1 MRRPYLEIDCPS
13 INFHANSNLAQ
24 ENSVSDFLDYIHHK
38 KNIKNTKIIE
48 ANKHLLTSLIKQN
61 YISRSSIIWDKNYIS
76 KIYGISFDD
85 NQYIQFHNKNDYTER
100 QKSKV
105 LSGNPIDDNEIHSIK
120 KAFMRA
126 KETKLWQT

>member
-1 MRRPYLEIDCPS
+1 MRRPYLEIDCPN
-13 INFHANSNLAQ
+13 INFKAKEPQ
-24 ENSVSDFLDYIHHK
+24 ENSVSDFLDYIHQK

-48 ANKHLLTSLIKQN
+48 ANKNLLTSLIKQN

-85 NQYIQFHNKNDYTER
+85 NQYIQFHNRDDYTEK
-100 QKSKV
+100 KSKV

-126 KETKLWQT
+126 KETKLWQA

>member
-13 INFHANSNLAQ
+13 INFQAKEPQ
-24 ENSVSDFLDYIHHK
+24 ENSVSDFLDYIHQK

-48 ANKHLLTSLIKQN
+48 ANKNLLTSLIKQN

-85 NQYIQFHNKNDYTER
+85 NQYIQFHNRNDYTEK
-100 QKSKV
+100 QSKV

-126 KETKLWQT
+126 KETKLWQA

>member
-13 INFHANSNLAQ
+13 INLQAKKPQ
-24 ENSVSDFLDYIHHK
+24 ENSVNDFLDYIHQK

-48 ANKHLLTSLIKQN
+48 ANKNLLTSLIKQN

-76 KIYGISFDD
+76 KIYGISFDE
-85 NQYIQFHNKNDYTER
+85 NQYIQFHNRNDYTEK
-100 QKSKV
+100 QSKV

-126 KETKLWQT
+126 KETKLWQA